1 MPYIPPSLRKATADA
16 KEDPP
21 INFGTTNFPSL
32 GKTPSSEQL
41 TPKASSATN
50 FKQTILNLIEK
61 NQLDEAERN
70 ALPELDP
77 RKMSKKQLEAAG
89 WASLSLSRES
99 VISLVE
105 RFNQQKEP
113 ALELL

>member
-1 MPYIPPSLRKATADA
+1 MPYIPPSLRKVTADS
-16 KEDPP
+16 KVDPP
-21 INFGTTNFPSL
+21 INLGTTNFPSL
-32 GKTPSSEQL
+32 GKSPSSDPP
-41 TPKASSATN
+41 TPKATPTTN

>member
-21 INFGTTNFPSL
+21 INLGTTNFPSL
-32 GKTPSSEQL
+32 GKSPSSEQL
-41 TPKASSATN
+41 TPKVTTN

-89 WASLSLSRES
+89 WTSLSLSPES

-113 ALELL
+113 ALEL

>member
-1 MPYIPPSLRKATADA
+1 MPYIPPSLRKVTADA
-16 KEDPP
+16 KDDPP
-21 INFGTTNFPSL
+21 INLGTTNFPSL
-32 GKTPSSEQL
+32 GKAPSEQI